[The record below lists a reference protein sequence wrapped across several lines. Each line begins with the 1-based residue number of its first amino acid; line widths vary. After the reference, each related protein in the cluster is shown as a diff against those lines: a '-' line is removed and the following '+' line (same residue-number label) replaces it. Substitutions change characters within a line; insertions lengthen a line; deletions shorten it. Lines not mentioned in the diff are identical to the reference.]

1 MHVKRACL
9 VLPKQAL
16 REQAGVLLLPRI
28 KGSLRSHD
36 SERKYSSIFPGW
48 MIAFKAFMDFATL
61 EPFEQQRGAR
71 ALRRVV

>member
-1 MHVKRACL
+1 M
-9 VLPKQAL
+9 LPKQAL
-16 REQAGVLLLPRI
+16 REQAGVLGLPRI

-48 MIAFKAFMDFATL
+48 MIAFMDFATL

>member
-1 MHVKRACL
+1 ML
-9 VLPKQAL
+9 LKQAL
-16 REQAGVLLLPRI
+16 WEQAGVLGLPKI

-36 SERKYSSIFPGW
+36 SERKYSSLFFG
-48 MIAFKAFMDFATL
+48 MDDRFSFMDFATL